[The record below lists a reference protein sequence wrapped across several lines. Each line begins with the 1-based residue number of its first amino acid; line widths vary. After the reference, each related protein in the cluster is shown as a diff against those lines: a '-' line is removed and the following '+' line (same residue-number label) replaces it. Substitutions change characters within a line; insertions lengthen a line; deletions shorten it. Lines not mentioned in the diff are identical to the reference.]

1 VPARDRLPDAPPPA
15 ARKDRWRAWARASRR
30 LLASAE
36 RDRRVVDALAAWPPY
51 QNAGTV
57 LLYLAFGSEVDLGPL
72 VEDGAK
78 RVVIPRSV
86 EAPTPELTLHLLRGA
101 ALERHPF
108 GPRQPR
114 ADTPTVDPA
123 TVELALLPGLCFD
136 VEGTRLGY
144 GRGYF
149 DRFLERLP
157 AAVPRVGV
165 TYDALVVAGL
175 PREAHDRPVTHL
187 ATESGVRAVAGRPPA
202 PPAPP
207 SW

>member
-1 VPARDRLPDAPPPA
+1 MPASDPLPDPPSPA
-15 ARKDRWRAWARASRR
+15 ANKARWRAWAGASRR

-36 RDRRVVDALAAWPPY
+36 RGRRVVDALAAWPPY
-51 QNAGTV
+51 RGATTV
-57 LLYLAFGSEVDLGPL
+57 LLYLAFGSEIDLRPL

-78 RVVIPRSV
+78 RVVVTRSV
-86 EAPTPELTLHLLRGA
+86 EAPAPELTLHLLRGA
-101 ALERHPF
+101 ALERHAF
-108 GPRQPR
+108 GPLQPR
-114 ADTPTVDPA
+114 ADTPIVDPA
-123 TVELALLPGLCFD
+123 TVDLALLPGLCFD
-136 VEGTRLGY
+136 RTGTRLGY

-165 TYDALVVAGL
+165 AYDALVVETL

-187 ATESGVRAVAGRPPA
+187 ATESGVRAVTGRPPA

-207 SW
+207 SP